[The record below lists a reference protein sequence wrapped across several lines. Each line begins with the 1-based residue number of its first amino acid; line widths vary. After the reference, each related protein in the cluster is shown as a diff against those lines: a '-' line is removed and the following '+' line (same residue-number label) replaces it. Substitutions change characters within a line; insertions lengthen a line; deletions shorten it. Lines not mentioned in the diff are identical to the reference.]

1 MTAWTVMRKDHPRR
15 SPHTTEQWWK
25 EVNTDATGDQAVLT
39 TSTLGQFQTADD
51 GFVRTNVRAPE
62 MEAQP
67 GEKLNHRG
75 LLETVTGES
84 TILDAIGVPY
94 QSSQISTGLVAGTAE
109 SLKNTI
115 LIAARRPGPSWK
127 STGISERPMAKK

>member
-1 MTAWTVMRKDHPRR
+1 
-15 SPHTTEQWWK
+15 
-25 EVNTDATGDQAVLT
+25 
-39 TSTLGQFQTADD
+39 
-51 GFVRTNVRAPE
+51 

-67 GEKLNHRG
+67 VEKLNHRG

-109 SLKNTI
+109 SLKNVVARGNFVKDLCANHVGE
-115 LIAARRPGPSWK
+115 LIAGARRPRPGRRKAVAGGTAKRAAAPKRPARDHSGYAAHVRNGSKITVRLPSV
-127 STGISERPMAKK
+127 SGDEQT